1 MYFFTKERQSMPNVE
16 TLLRAGRYYSSFLS
30 YDLAKIYLKGS
41 SSRALD
47 TMVHLDAAVQWICRA
62 QDAGNDGGVPRSY
75 SMVYNPYFGRK
86 GWIPS
91 YPETTGYIIPTMSD
105 YARLTNRQDIFERA
119 VRMADWE
126 CDVQMENGAVQ
137 GGTVGQARTPAV
149 FNTGQVIFGWVRAF
163 QETGNERYLKSAERA
178 GTFLAD
184 QQDQD
189 GAWRKKLS
197 DYASDRLSFYT
208 YNTRTAWALLLLS
221 TIANNARFKEAAIRN
236 IEFALGQQL
245 ENGWFKSNCLNDPS
259 KPLLHTIAYC
269 IRGILE
275 SGVLLGNQAY
285 IEKAKKAADA
295 LISRQRPD
303 GSLAGR
309 FNEKWEPTAS
319 WSCLT
324 GDAQISINWSRL
336 FQITGDPRYWEPVRK
351 VNNYLKRVQV
361 MGTGNPGLD
370 GGIAGSD
377 PIDGQYGRF
386 EILNWAVKF
395 FMDALMLELATQGER
410 S

>member
-1 MYFFTKERQSMPNVE
+1 MPSLENLV
-16 TLLRAGRYYSSFLS
+16 RAGRYYTSLLS
-30 YDLAKIYLKGS
+30 YDLAKIYFRGNGNPA
-41 SSRALD
+41 RD
-47 TMVHLDAAVQWICRA
+47 TMAHLEAAVEWICRA
-62 QDAGNDGGVPRSY
+62 QDAANDGGVPRSY
-75 SMVYNPYFGRK
+75 SLVYNPYFGLK

-91 YPETTGYIIPTMSD
+91 YPETTGYIIPTMFD
-105 YARLTNRQDIFERA
+105 YARVANRQDIFERA

-137 GGTVGQARTPAV
+137 GGTVDQARTPAV
-149 FNTGQVIFGWVRAF
+149 FNTGQVVFGWVRAF

-178 GTFLAD
+178 GVFLAD

-189 GAWRKKLS
+189 GAWRKNLS
-197 DYASDRLSFYT
+197 DYASGKMSFYT
-208 YNTRTAWALLLLS
+208 YNTRTAWALLLLF
-221 TIANNARFKEAAIRN
+221 TITQSSRFKEAAIRN
-236 IEFALGQQL
+236 IEFALAQQL
-245 ENGWFKSNCLNDPS
+245 ENGWFKSNCLNDPAQ
-259 KPLLHTIAYC
+259 PLLHTIAYC

-275 SGVLLGNQAY
+275 SGVILGNQTY
-285 IEKAKKAADA
+285 VEKARKAADA
-295 LISRQRPD
+295 LIARQRSD

-309 FNEKWEPTAS
+309 FNEQWEPTVS

-336 FQITGDPRYWEPVRK
+336 FQITGDTKYLEPVKRM
-351 VNNYLKRVQV
+351 NSYLKRVQV
-361 MGTGNPGLD
+361 LGSGNPGLE

-395 FMDALMLELATQGER
+395 YIDALLLELSIQGKR